1 MTQGSTAVAA
11 TRTTERRSPWMD
23 DELESVGDLARNFFA
38 KHVTPH
44 QKRFADQGFPDK
56 SVYRELGTL
65 GLAGMSIPT
74 EYGGGGGTFAHD
86 AVLFHEQV
94 MAGDHSL
101 QLGVH
106 SGIVPHYLNAY
117 ADHEHKLRWLP
128 KLVSGEW
135 VGAIAMTEPG
145 TGSDLQN
152 ITTRAVRDGDDYL
165 ISGAKTFISNGR
177 NCDLVIIAAKTDP
190 SLGARGVSL
199 IVAEVDD
206 NTPGFERG
214 RILEK
219 VGQKGQDT
227 TELFFDG
234 LRVPVTNLLGDREG
248 TGFAQLMQQL
258 LPERL
263 ICGVASTAAMERAV
277 AITVEYTKSRNMFG
291 QTLFDL
297 QNTRFELAECA
308 SIARLSRTF
317 IDDCIVKYLAG
328 QLDATTAAMAK
339 YWLTDQQCAVIDR
352 CVQLHGG
359 YGYVLEYPIAQMY
372 ADARIQ
378 RIYAGSNEV
387 MKDLV
392 ARSL

>member
-1 MTQGSTAVAA
+1 MTQGSTA

-23 DELESVGDLARNFFA
+23 DELEAVADLARNFFA

-44 QKRFADQGFPDK
+44 QKRFASQGFPDK
-56 SVYRELGTL
+56 SAYRKLGTL

-227 TELFFDG
+227 TELFFDR
-234 LRVPVTNLLGDREG
+234 LRVPATNLLGDREG

-263 ICGVASTAAMERAV
+263 ICGVAATAAMERAV
-277 AITVEYTKSRNMFG
+277 ALTVEYTKSRNMFG

-308 SIARLSRTF
+308 SIARISRTF

-328 QLDATTAAMAK
+328 RLDATTAAMAK

-359 YGYVLEYPIAQMY
+359 YGYILEYPIAQMY

>member
-308 SIARLSRTF
+308 SIARISRTF

>member
-1 MTQGSTAVAA
+1 
-11 TRTTERRSPWMD
+11 MD

-56 SVYRELGTL
+56 SAYRELGTL

-263 ICGVASTAAMERAV
+263 ICGVAATAAMERAV

-308 SIARLSRTF
+308 SIARISRTF
-317 IDDCIVKYLAG
+317 IDDCIVRYLAG

>member
-56 SVYRELGTL
+56 SAYRKLGTL

-263 ICGVASTAAMERAV
+263 ICGVAATAAMERAV

-291 QTLFDL
+291 QTLFDP

-308 SIARLSRTF
+308 SIARISRTF
-317 IDDCIVKYLAG
+317 IDDCIVRYLAG

>member
-1 MTQGSTAVAA
+1 
-11 TRTTERRSPWMD
+11 MD

-56 SVYRELGTL
+56 SAYRELGTL

-263 ICGVASTAAMERAV
+263 ICGVAATAAMERAV
-277 AITVEYTKSRNMFG
+277 AITIEYTKSRNMFG

-308 SIARLSRTF
+308 SIARISRTF

>member
-1 MTQGSTAVAA
+1 
-11 TRTTERRSPWMD
+11 MD

-56 SVYRELGTL
+56 SAYRELGTL

-263 ICGVASTAAMERAV
+263 ICGVAATAAMERAV
-277 AITVEYTKSRNMFG
+277 AITIEYTKSRNMFR
-291 QTLFDL
+291 QRLFDL

-308 SIARLSRTF
+308 SIARISRTF
-317 IDDCIVKYLAG
+317 IDDCIVRYLAG

>member
-56 SVYRELGTL
+56 SAYRELGTL

-263 ICGVASTAAMERAV
+263 ICGVAATAAMERAV

-308 SIARLSRTF
+308 SIARISRTF

>member
-1 MTQGSTAVAA
+1 
-11 TRTTERRSPWMD
+11 MD

-56 SVYRELGTL
+56 SAYRELGTL

-234 LRVPVTNLLGDREG
+234 LRVPVTNLLGSGSR
-248 TGFAQLMQQL
+248 
-258 LPERL
+258 P
-263 ICGVASTAAMERAV
+263 CRAR
-277 AITVEYTKSRNMFG
+277 T
-291 QTLFDL
+291 
-297 QNTRFELAECA
+297 TRPPRPA
-308 SIARLSRTF
+308 
-317 IDDCIVKYLAG
+317 
-328 QLDATTAAMAK
+328 
-339 YWLTDQQCAVIDR
+339 
-352 CVQLHGG
+352 
-359 YGYVLEYPIAQMY
+359 
-372 ADARIQ
+372 
-378 RIYAGSNEV
+378 
-387 MKDLV
+387 
-392 ARSL
+392 

>member
-1 MTQGSTAVAA
+1 
-11 TRTTERRSPWMD
+11 MD

-56 SVYRELGTL
+56 SAYRKLGTL

-263 ICGVASTAAMERAV
+263 ICGVAATAAMERAV

-291 QTLFDL
+291 QTLFDP

-308 SIARLSRTF
+308 SIARISRTF
-317 IDDCIVKYLAG
+317 IDDCIVRYLAG

>member
-1 MTQGSTAVAA
+1 
-11 TRTTERRSPWMD
+11 MD

-56 SVYRELGTL
+56 SAYRELGTL

-263 ICGVASTAAMERAV
+263 ICGVAATAAMERAV
-277 AITVEYTKSRNMFG
+277 AITVEYSKSRNMFG

-308 SIARLSRTF
+308 SIARISRTF

>member
-56 SVYRELGTL
+56 SAYRELGTL

-263 ICGVASTAAMERAV
+263 ICGVAATAAMERAV
-277 AITVEYTKSRNMFG
+277 AITVEYSKSRNMFG

-308 SIARLSRTF
+308 SIARISRTF